1 MANSTTEILI
11 NNIKYF
17 RSLKNLTQ
25 EKLSEISGI
34 SKDYLSEIERGKK
47 TPSIK
52 RLIKIAEALVFYSQ
66 LVINYYFIIIKWSY
80 F

>member
-1 MANSTTEILI
+1 MANSTIEILI

-52 RLIKIAEALVFYSQ
+52 RLIKIAEALDIDVYKF
-66 LVINYYFIIIKWSY
+66 FILN
-80 F
+80 

>member
-1 MANSTTEILI
+1 MANSTIEILI

-25 EKLSEISGI
+25 ENLSEISGI

-52 RLIKIAEALVFYSQ
+52 RLIKIAEALDIDVYKF
-66 LVINYYFIIIKWSY
+66 FIRN
-80 F
+80 

>member
-1 MANSTTEILI
+1 MANSTIEILI

-52 RLIKIAEALVFYSQ
+52 RLIKIAEALDIFVFISKETKF
-66 LVINYYFIIIKWSY
+66 LIT
-80 F
+80 

>member
-1 MANSTTEILI
+1 MANSTIEILI

-52 RLIKIAEALVFYSQ
+52 RLIKIAEALDRDVYKF
-66 LVINYYFIIIKWSY
+66 FIRN
-80 F
+80 